1 MEEERI
7 IPEAIDPKNAELPP
21 GEHNNVFYFIDG
33 KLYKDIAI
41 SYYSFD
47 DKKVSSICCS
57 FFLLLLFLCWYFYVA
72 QTINNSYKDE
82 DFILICSHVGYPP
95 QDLRAKVVIY
105 LPFQ

>member
-57 FFLLLLFLCWYFYVA
+57 FFFAVAVLMLIFLCG
-72 QTINNSYKDE
+72 TD
-82 DFILICSHVGYPP
+82 H
-95 QDLRAKVVIY
+95 
-105 LPFQ
+105 